1 LSFNNIR
8 VNLVPE
14 EVGFFGAKFGENF
27 RDHDDYIG

>member
-14 EVGFFGAKFGENF
+14 KVGFFCAEIVENF
-27 RDHDDYIG
+27 RDHDDDI